1 MLYDR
6 TGLVLSTTSPAA
18 AAAYDAALFDMLEY
32 RLSMGDRVKAALDAD
47 PGFLMGHVLRVVML
61 LGLSSTAV
69 AAKVDEA
76 LAGIDA
82 LLGEASAREQRHV
95 AALKAW
101 SKGHVRQARSEW
113 SAIVANH
120 PQDLLALRLHHF
132 NAFWQGDREAL
143 RALPAQALSRVDNA
157 MPGYGFLLSM
167 VAFGSEECGDYRVAE
182 TYGRQAVELNGE
194 DLWGIHAVAHVMEM
208 EGRTEEGVA
217 WLAQPLDAWADRN
230 PFQEHVWWH
239 RALFLLDLGR
249 IDETLELFD
258 KKVDVDE
265 RGFYLD
271 VQNAASLLMRL
282 RLAGIDVGGRW
293 EKLARLAVQRTG
305 DHVLPFTDA
314 HFVLALIAARHFD
327 EARRYLASQQA
338 FAAGSS
344 DAALVT
350 RDVGVALTQGLIA
363 YGEGREDSAVELIT
377 SVRDRLW
384 ALGGSHAQQ
393 DIFRQI
399 LIDAAERAGK
409 ADLARSLLVERS
421 GLMRGSRWG
430 DARLAALGTG
440 N

>member
-18 AAAYDAALFDMLEY
+18 AEAYDAALFDMLEY

-61 LGLSSTAV
+61 LSLSSTAV

-76 LAGIDA
+76 LAGTDA
-82 LLGEASAREQRHV
+82 LLGEATAREQRHV

-101 SKGHVRQARSEW
+101 AKGHVRQARSEW

-143 RALPAQALSRVDNA
+143 RALPVQALGQVDRSMA
-157 MPGYGFLLSM
+157 GYGFLLSM
-167 VAFGSEECGDYRVAE
+167 VAFGSEECGDYRTAE

-217 WLAQPLDAWADRN
+217 WLAQPFDAWADRN

-249 IDETLELFD
+249 IDEVLALFD

-293 EKLARLAVQRTG
+293 EKLARLAVKRTG

-314 HFVLALIAARHFD
+314 HFAMALIAAREFD
-327 EARRYLASQQA
+327 AARRYLASQQA
-338 FAAGSS
+338 FAAGDA
-344 DAALVT
+344 DAARVT
-350 RDVGVALTQGLIA
+350 RDVGVVLTQALIA
-363 YGEGREDSAVELIT
+363 YGEGREENAVTLLV
-377 SVRDRLW
+377 SVKDRLW
-384 ALGGSHAQQ
+384 TLGGSHAQQ
-393 DIFRQI
+393 DIFTQI
-399 LIDAAERAGK
+399 LIDAGERAGK
-409 ADLARSLLVERS
+409 VDLARSLLEARS
-421 GLMRGSRWG
+421 ALMCNNRWG
-430 DARLAALGTG
+430 EARLAALGTG
-440 N
+440 P